1 MCTTA
6 NPANLSLFIDIF
18 DKYVY
23 YFEKSNPFI
32 TDKFISGLIALI
44 NEHITSIGTSNSL
57 ISEIKEHFIQIVQY
71 IESKKSDEVLGARF
85 GAIVT
90 SVPGF

>member
-6 NPANLSLFIDIF
+6 NPTNLSLFIDIF

-23 YFEKSNPFI
+23 YFEKSNPYI

-57 ISEIKEHFIQIVQY
+57 ISEIKENFIQIIRY
-71 IESKKSDEVLGARF
+71 IESKKSDEVLGAKF
-85 GAIVT
+85 GSIVCDIA
-90 SVPGF
+90 GF

>member
-6 NPANLSLFIDIF
+6 SPANLSLFIDIF

-23 YFEKSNPFI
+23 FFEKANPYI

-44 NEHITSIGTSNSL
+44 NEHINSIGVSNHA
-57 ISEIKEHFIQIVQY
+57 IGEAKEHFIQSVRY
-71 IESKKSDEVLGARF
+71 IEEKKVDATSGDRF
-85 GAIVT
+85 GPIVC
-90 SVPGF
+90 SFP